1 MPGPA
6 DSTGPGGP
14 GGGDELRPVT
24 ALFADIVG
32 STGLGERMSPD
43 EVKAL
48 VGECVTRMSRVIE
61 EFGGTVQA
69 YMGDGVCAYFGVP
82 AAHEDDAD
90 RAAEAGLALL
100 DMVGAYGRDVRQ
112 AWDIAEFNV
121 RIGINGGLAAVGV
134 VGAAQPQAVA
144 LGDTTN
150 VAARLQAAAAP
161 GTIVTGE
168 STAQRL
174 MPRFVL
180 EPMGELALKG
190 RAAPVSAWRVLRRQT
205 TGRDYTQSPLV
216 GREAEAARLRR
227 AADALLAGRGQSLLL
242 IGDAGIGKSRL
253 LGELRENLGAG
264 VTWLEGDCRSY
275 GAVGLYQPF
284 VEMLRAWLGIDHTER
299 EIVVRTRLRARLPA
313 LYDGDPGKAL
323 MFIGH
328 LLGVQPEPEHRDVLR
343 EGDAEGLAAGT
354 RAAFC
359 DWAMR
364 LSGQAPVVVAIEGL
378 HEADVA
384 TCEMLEDLLEL
395 TDRAPVM
402 IVMSARPER
411 DTPAAEFRA
420 HAMTHFGH
428 RFEELTLDPISAE
441 AAGQLLDITA
451 SGLLDPTTREEL
463 VSRAEGNPLYLEEMA
478 HAIEAEEI
486 RPRAWTVTV
495 GAAPGMPASLDAL
508 LVARMDRLDADARTL
523 GQTAAVIGREFPAR
537 VLEQVAGGERYE
549 AGMPGLLRAGIVREL
564 RRYPELEYS
573 FRHGLLQEAARSTL
587 TQARRAALCARVA
600 EVFEEL
606 FADSLDERMEMLAH
620 YHAQS
625 GNLSKALEY
634 LDRSAERAESWGQ
647 REEAVRLWQR
657 ALRVAE
663 RMDDPAASERLRARL
678 GGRAGIVEEP
688 PAREQA
694 VAVDRAA
701 PTETRIG
708 PYLIEGV
715 APSPGSVARARTAD
729 GDPVALRL
737 LGRSDAGGASEWLEL
752 RQAVARAARV
762 EDRYLVPGL
771 HADEADGWRYLALA
785 WCEGGSLADRLAGGR
800 APSADETIR
809 IVVRAARGLDA
820 LHREGI
826 VHGSIRPGSILF
838 GADGRALLVPV
849 ATSGERSVAPEV
861 QAGAAA
867 TPGSD
872 VYELAAL
879 AQSCLARTEAASDDL
894 DWAVATALSPDPAQ
908 RPQTAA
914 MFGQM
919 LRMAG
924 RAPTTG

>member
-1 MPGPA
+1 
-6 DSTGPGGP
+6 
-14 GGGDELRPVT
+14 VT

-48 VGECVTRMSRVIE
+48 VGECVTRMSRVVE

-90 RAAEAGLALL
+90 RAAEAGLAVLQ
-100 DMVGAYGRDVRQ
+100 MVGAYGRDVRQ
-112 AWDIAEFNV
+112 AWEIDEFNV

-134 VGAAQPQAVA
+134 VGAATPQAVA
-144 LGDTTN
+144 LGDMTN

-168 STAQRL
+168 TTAQRL

-190 RAAPVSAWRVLRRQT
+190 RAAPVSAWRVLRRKT
-205 TGRDYTQSPLV
+205 TGRDHTQSPLV
-216 GREAEAARLRR
+216 GREAEAAHLRR
-227 AADALLAGRGQSLLL
+227 AADDLLAGRGQSLLL
-242 IGDAGIGKSRL
+242 IGEAGIGKSRL
-253 LGELRENLGAG
+253 LGELRENLGPN

-284 VEMLRAWLGIDHTER
+284 VEMIRAWLGIDHTER

-313 LYDGDPGKAL
+313 LYDGDADNAL
-323 MFIGH
+323 MYIGH
-328 LLGVQPEPEHRDVLR
+328 LLSVQPEPDHRDLLR
-343 EGDAEGLAAGT
+343 EGDADDLAAGT
-354 RAAFC
+354 RSAFC
-359 DWAMR
+359 DWTLR
-364 LSGQAPVVVAIEGL
+364 LAHQSPVVVAIEGL

-384 TCEMLEDLLEL
+384 TCQMLEDLLEL
-395 TDRAPVM
+395 TDKAPVM
-402 IVMSARPER
+402 VVMSSRPDH
-411 DTPAAEFRA
+411 DTPAWRFRA
-420 HAMTHFGH
+420 HAMTNFGH
-428 RFEELTLDPISAE
+428 RFEEIALEPIADG

-463 VSRAEGNPLYLEEMA
+463 VARAEGNPLYLEEMA
-478 HAIEAEEI
+478 YALEAEEI

-495 GAAPGMPASLDAL
+495 GTAPALPASLDAL
-508 LVARMDRLDADARTL
+508 LIARMDRLDQDARTL

-537 VLEQVAGGERYE
+537 VLERVAGAERFK
-549 AGMPGLLRAGIVREL
+549 AGLSGLLRSGVVREV

-606 FADSLDERMEMLAH
+606 FADALDERMEMLAH

-634 LDRSAERAESWGQ
+634 LDRSAARAEEWGQ
-647 REEAVRLWQR
+647 RDEAVRLWRR

-663 RMDDPAASERLRARL
+663 RMDDPKAANRLRERLGEA
-678 GGRAGIVEEP
+678 AEDPEP
-688 PAREQA
+688 PAERDHAQVGEPP
-694 VAVDRAA
+694 VSTR
-701 PTETRIG
+701 TRIG
-708 PYLIEGV
+708 PYTVEGV
-715 APSPGSVARARTAD
+715 APTPGAVARALTAD
-729 GDPVALRL
+729 DTPVALRL
-737 LGRSDAGGASEWLEL
+737 VGRSDGGGADDWRRL
-752 RQAVARAARV
+752 REAAARAARV
-762 EDRYLVPGL
+762 EDRSLVPGL
-771 HADEADGWRYLALA
+771 RADEADGWRYLVLA
-785 WCEGGSLADRLAGGR
+785 WCDGGSLADRLAAGR

-809 IVVRAARGLDA
+809 IVVRVARGLDA

-826 VHGSIRPGSILF
+826 VHGGVRAGSILF
-838 GADGRALLVPV
+838 DGDGRALLVPV
-849 ATSGERSVAPEV
+849 ATSPEKSGAPEA
-861 QAGAAA
+861 QAGAAP
-867 TPGSD
+867 TPASD
-872 VYELAAL
+872 VYELAAI
-879 AQSCLARTEAASDDL
+879 AQACLARSGVVSDDVK
-894 DWAVATALSPDPAQ
+894 WAIGTALATDPAQ
-908 RPQTAA
+908 RPQSAA
-914 MFGQM
+914 TFAQM
-919 LRMAG
+919 VRTAG
-924 RAPTTG
+924 RATTTGQ

>member
-1 MPGPA
+1 VAA

-168 STAQRL
+168 NTAQRL

-180 EPMGELALKG
+180 EPIGELALRG

-227 AADALLAGRGQSLLL
+227 AADELVAGRGQSLLL

-253 LGELRENLGAG
+253 LGELRENLGTG

-313 LYDGDPGKAL
+313 VYDGDPGEAL

-328 LLGVQPEPEHRDVLR
+328 LLGVQPEPGHRDVLR
-343 EGDAEGLAAGT
+343 EGDPEGLAAGT

-359 DWAMR
+359 DWASR
-364 LSGQAPVVVAIEGL
+364 LSKQAPVVIAIEGL

-402 IVMSARPER
+402 IVMSARPDR
-411 DTPAAEFRA
+411 DTPAWEFRA

-428 RFEELTLDPISAE
+428 RFEELTLEPSPAE

-451 SGLLDPTTREEL
+451 SGLLDPTTRAEL

-478 HAIEAEEI
+478 HALEAEEI

-495 GAAPGMPASLDAL
+495 GGAPGMPASLDAL
-508 LVARMDRLDADARTL
+508 LIARMDRLDVEARML

-537 VLEQVAGGERYE
+537 VLEQVAGPERYE
-549 AGMPGLLRAGIVREL
+549 AGLPGLLRAGIVREL

-647 REEAVRLWQR
+647 RDEAVRLWQR

-663 RMDDPAASERLRARL
+663 QMDDPAAAERLRARL
-678 GGRAGIVEEP
+678 GGRAEAAPEP
-688 PAREQA
+688 PVRQQA
-694 VAVDRAA
+694 AISERPAA
-701 PTETRIG
+701 HETRIG
-708 PYLIEGV
+708 PYLLDGV
-715 APSPGSVARARTAD
+715 VPSPGSVARARTAD
-729 GDPVALRL
+729 GEPVALRL
-737 LGRSDAGGASEWLEL
+737 LGRSDGGGASEWLEL
-752 RQAVARAARV
+752 RQAAGRAARV
-762 EDRYLVPGL
+762 EDRNLVPGL

-785 WCEGGSLADRLAGGR
+785 WCEGGSLADRLVGGR
-800 APSADETIR
+800 VPSPDETVR

-849 ATSGERSVAPEV
+849 ATSGERSAAPEV

-867 TPGSD
+867 TTGSD

-879 AQSCLARTEAASDDL
+879 AQACLARTAGTSDDL
-894 DWAVATALSPDPAQ
+894 DWAIATALSADPAQ